1 MCGGSR
7 HDSSFRDHALSARQA
22 STAKPTLNEGQ
33 MSISGAEQR
42 RGFPSVHLDKSGEGH
57 EAKKK
62 KKKNLPSLLLVYNVA
77 DDIPVEV
84 REHARERLDHIVVFG
99 ALYALGLR
107 DLGAGLSRR
116 GVLGRELLP
125 EVHRW

>member
-42 RGFPSVHLDKSGEGH
+42 RGFHLSTLTKSGEGY
-57 EAKKK
+57 EAEKKK
-62 KKKNLPSLLLVYNVA
+62 KKKKEKLTFPPSG
-77 DDIPVEV
+77 IQ
-84 REHARERLDHIVVFG
+84 
-99 ALYALGLR
+99 
-107 DLGAGLSRR
+107 RR
-116 GVLGRELLP
+116 
-125 EVHRW
+125 